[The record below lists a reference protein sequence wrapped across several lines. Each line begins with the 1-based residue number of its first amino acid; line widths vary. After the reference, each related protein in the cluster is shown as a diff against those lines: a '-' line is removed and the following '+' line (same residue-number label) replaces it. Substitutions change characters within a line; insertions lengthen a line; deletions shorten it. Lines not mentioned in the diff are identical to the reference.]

1 MTLSNLEKNAIKTKA
16 IAYLEKSIYTLS
28 LLLGLSPEVA
38 MDATSVDELEP
49 ELSNFSEEAQ
59 QSFESLFNQIQALK
73 SIS

>member
-28 LLLGLSPEVA
+28 LLLGLNPEVV
-38 MDATSVDELEP
+38 MDATSVDELES